1 MPVHR
6 TPNSV
11 VRHRHQPYTPRSHH
25 GNRRHGAGL
34 FETLGHAGGSI
45 VGGYAGSPVIGS
57 QVGSMLGRH
66 FDSRSVRSE
75 RSHNPSESVKTSL
88 GDDTAQTTRGVAMNT
103 HRNKKIHKFEKGHKV
118 HVSKSFVA
126 KVEKALEKEG
136 KSMHGSWRQWST
148 SAIQLTAT
156 NYPEGGQNVS
166 VPGKYNTSGLFNN
179 DCWGAV
185 GNVQQWIHMISVLW
199 NQKPDSQLTRTILD
213 ANTIGGVQTPFAGKP
228 NPNFAPRANNLQFTV
243 KNSHEIYRFKNDSA
257 RTIIMKIYLCSPK
270 IPTSENG
277 LATNSQAG
285 TGAGGLFFGSLHQ
298 SAHPQIPVSQ
308 V

>member
-199 NQKPDSQLTRTILD
+199 NQKPDR
-213 ANTIGGVQTPFAGKP
+213 
-228 NPNFAPRANNLQFTV
+228 
-243 KNSHEIYRFKNDSA
+243 
-257 RTIIMKIYLCSPK
+257 
-270 IPTSENG
+270 
-277 LATNSQAG
+277 
-285 TGAGGLFFGSLHQ
+285 
-298 SAHPQIPVSQ
+298 
-308 V
+308 